1 MPRSS
6 ERLKHLKWMKNR
18 VDIRMKLAMLRDL
31 FDEESEGEDDLDE
44 LFILQYLEAK
54 SRRQNLEGISFVLDT
69 K

>member
-1 MPRSS
+1 
-6 ERLKHLKWMKNR
+6 MKNR
-18 VDIRMKLAMLRDL
+18 VDRRMKLAMLRDL

-54 SRRQNLEGISFVLDT
+54 SRRQNLEGISFILDN

>member
-1 MPRSS
+1 MPTSS
-6 ERLKHLKWMKNR
+6 ERLKHLKWMKDR
-18 VDIRMKLAMLRDL
+18 VDRRIKLAILRDL